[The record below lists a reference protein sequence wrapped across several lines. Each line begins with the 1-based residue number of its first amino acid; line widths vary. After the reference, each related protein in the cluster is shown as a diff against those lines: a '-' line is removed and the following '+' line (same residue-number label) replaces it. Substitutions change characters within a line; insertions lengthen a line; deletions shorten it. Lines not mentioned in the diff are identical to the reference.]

1 MNGPRKTGQVFQ
13 RFSWEEDVDRELQ
26 AHLDLCV
33 DELIREGWDLEDA
46 QKEAEVR
53 FGDRTRIAEEC
64 GAISRDHKRAVRR
77 GVMIDNVL
85 QDIRYAFRGLRK
97 NPGFALVAILTL
109 ALGIGSNATVFSLIN
124 GVLFR
129 PLPYE
134 SPEELVWV
142 AEAIRGGGENWVA
155 WPNYRDWREESQT
168 LQAVAAFYSRNIN
181 VLGGAEPAYVRV
193 AGVSEDFWR
202 VFPMVPVAGRL
213 TVGEDH
219 REGGSPV
226 AILSHGFA
234 REVLGGEEAVGQ
246 MVEIGDTRYE
256 VVGIVP
262 EPFHYPDQTQV
273 WFPEE
278 LEAQSESRNSHNHQ
292 VVARLQAGLLP
303 RDAFTELDPLTRR
316 IVAPSIA
323 ANGPEYHATGVVI
336 RSLREELVGHTGS
349 LLYILMGASGFV
361 LLVACTNLA
370 STLLAR
376 GTNRAS
382 EIAVRSAVGASKG
395 RIVRQMILESFILAA
410 LGSTA
415 GLILAYGSIV
425 VVQATGSVSLPRLEN
440 VAIDG
445 PVLLFTLGAT
455 VVTALAF
462 GLFPALRSGSDDQ
475 AHVLRTEG
483 RGHGGRTAR
492 VWSALVATEV
502 ALAMVLLTGSGL
514 LIRSF
519 STLLAEDG
527 GFDEKDVAVASVSA
541 SQIKYPEM
549 DDHRVLWDDLL
560 RNVRAT
566 PGVGSAGVISRIPS
580 GGGLGNG
587 RVHLNGDPSQFGNAD
602 YVVVSQ
608 GALEALDATLLR
620 GRFFEEADGPDSPH
634 VVVVSQSFADRY
646 WPDESAIGKLVSSG
660 GMDSYWNRDPIVFAT
675 IVGVVSDIRFR
686 DLSQPGRPTIFW
698 NYRQRTSR
706 IVSGGYLVAEAQTVS
721 PAAIFGGLRNAIS
734 TTDPDIPIRIRE
746 LNDIVAGSL
755 AARRFTLYTMG
766 AFAFIALFLA
776 TLGIYGVVSYAVAKR
791 TREMGVRLALGAT
804 GGLVQRMV
812 MKGAMVPVVLGLGL
826 GMAGAWALS
835 RVMTGLLYQVSPND
849 PATFLGVATLLLTTA
864 LAACAV
870 PAYRGTRVDPLV
882 TMRGD

>member
-1 MNGPRKTGQVFQ
+1 MKSPGKTRRVFR
-13 RFSWEEDVDRELQ
+13 RFSREDDVERELQ

-33 DELIREGWDLEDA
+33 DELIGKGWDREAA
-46 QKEAEVR
+46 QKEAEER
-53 FGDRTRIAEEC
+53 LGDRTRIAKEC
-64 GAISRDHKRAVRR
+64 GAVSRDHQRAVRR

-85 QDIRYAFRGLRK
+85 LDLRYAFRGLRK

-109 ALGIGSNATVFSLIN
+109 ALGIGANATVFSLVN
-124 GVLFR
+124 GVPLR

-142 AEAIRGGGENWVA
+142 AEATQSGGENWVA

-193 AGVSEDFWR
+193 ADITEDFWR

-234 REVLGGEEAVGQ
+234 REVMGGRAAVGQ
-246 MVEIGDTRYE
+246 MVEIGATRYE

-262 EPFHYPDQTQV
+262 EPFGYPDQTQV
-273 WFPEE
+273 WVPEE
-278 LEAQSESRNSHNHQ
+278 LEAQSESRSSHNHH
-292 VVARLQAGLLP
+292 VVARLQTGLLP
-303 RDAFTELDPLTRR
+303 QDAFTELDPLTRR
-316 IVAPSIA
+316 IVASA
-323 ANGPEYHATGVVI
+323 VASNGPDYHATGVVV
-336 RSLREELVGHTGS
+336 RSLREQLVGSTGS
-349 LLYILMGASGFV
+349 LLYILLGAAGFV

-376 GTNRAS
+376 GTTRAP

-395 RIVRQMILESFILAA
+395 RIVRQMIMESFLLAG
-410 LGSTA
+410 LGSA
-415 GLILAYGSIV
+415 GGLALAYGSIV
-425 VVQATGSVSLPRLEN
+425 VVQATGTVSLPRLEN

-455 VVTALAF
+455 IVTALAF

-483 RGHGGRTAR
+483 RGHGGRTGR
-492 VWSALVATEV
+492 VWGALVATEV

-527 GFDEKDVAVASVSA
+527 GFDEKDVAVASISA
-541 SQIKYPEM
+541 SQVKYPDM

-560 RNVRAT
+560 RTARAT
-566 PGVGSAGVISRIPS
+566 PGVGSAGLLSRIPS
-580 GGGLGNG
+580 GGGVGHG
-587 RVHLNGDPSQFGNAD
+587 RIHLNGDPAQFGDAD
-602 YVVVSQ
+602 YVLAGP
-608 GALEALDATLLR
+608 GALEALDATLLQ
-620 GRFFEEADGPDSPH
+620 GRLFEEADGPDSPH
-634 VVVVSQSFADRY
+634 VVVVSQSFAEEY
-646 WPDESAIGKLVSSG
+646 WPGESAIGKLVSAG
-660 GMDSYWNRDPIVFAT
+660 GMDSFWDSDPVAFAT
-675 IVGVVSDIRFR
+675 IVGVVRDIRFR
-686 DLSQPGRPTIFW
+686 DLSRQGRPTIFW
-698 NYRQRTSR
+698 NYRQRPSR
-706 IVSGGYLVAEAQTVS
+706 IVSGGYLVAEAVNDS
-721 PAAIFGGLRNAIS
+721 PLAILAGLRNAIS
-734 TTDPDIPIRIRE
+734 STDPDIPIRVRD
-746 LNDIVAGSL
+746 LKDVVAGSL
-755 AARRFTLYTMG
+755 AARRFTLCTMG
-766 AFAFIALFLA
+766 AFAFIALSLA
-776 TLGIYGVVSYAVAKR
+776 TLGIYGVVSYAVSKR
-791 TREMGVRLALGAT
+791 TREMGLRLALGAT
-804 GGLVQRMV
+804 EGLVQGMV
-812 MKGAMVPVVLGLGL
+812 MKGAMVPVVLGLGI

-835 RVMTGLLYQVSPND
+835 RIMTGLLYQVSPND
-849 PATFLGVATLLLTTA
+849 PVTFLGVAALLLVTA
-864 LAACAV
+864 VAASAL
-870 PAYRGTRVDPLV
+870 PAYRGTRVDPMV